1 LILSSFTF
9 NVNFSHALLFEQSL
23 RNDYI
28 PFVENSEGVH
38 EIKVYKL
45 LTEVDNGGDTV
56 SMQVFFKTMESF
68 MEFELNQKDKLIG
81 LIESKYRGNYVFF
94 HTLLKEF

>member
-1 LILSSFTF
+1 
-9 NVNFSHALLFEQSL
+9 
-23 RNDYI
+23 
-28 PFVENSEGVH
+28 
-38 EIKVYKL
+38 
-45 LTEVDNGGDTV
+45 VDNGGDTV

>member
-1 LILSSFTF
+1 MILSSYTF

-23 RNDYI
+23 RNEYI
-28 PFVENSEGVH
+28 PFVEACNGVH
-38 EIKVYKL
+38 DMKVYKL

-56 SMQVFFKTMESF
+56 SMQVFFESMESF
-68 MEFELNQKDKLIG
+68 MEFELNQKDKLLG
-81 LIESKYRGNYVFF
+81 LIEAKYSGKYVFF